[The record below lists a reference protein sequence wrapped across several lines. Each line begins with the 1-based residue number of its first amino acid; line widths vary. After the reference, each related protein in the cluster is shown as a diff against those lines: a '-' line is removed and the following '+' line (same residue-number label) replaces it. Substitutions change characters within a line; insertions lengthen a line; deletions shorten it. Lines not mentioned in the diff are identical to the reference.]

1 MKLADYIINYL
12 SEIGVKEVFVVYG
25 AANGSLIDAF
35 TRSDNIRY
43 VATMHE
49 QGAGF
54 AAEGYAKISK
64 NIGVAIA
71 TSGPGGMNFVTPVGN
86 CFYDSVPCLFITGQ
100 IKTKYMR
107 PDESIRQIGFQET
120 DIISVVKPLTK
131 YAKLVE
137 DPNSIKYELQKAI
150 YLAKNGRPGPV
161 FLDIPIDV
169 QKEDI
174 QPDELIGFDEELE
187 EACYNTKRIEQQ
199 IDRFL
204 EDLSN
209 AKRPCLM
216 IGGGVR
222 LANAEK
228 EILELGRAL
237 KIPCFPTW
245 NALDIIASNFE
256 YYGGRIGTYGG
267 AGRNFGVQNSDL
279 LLAIGSRISGRITG
293 GEPHLFARGAKKYM
307 VDVDGP
313 AMQRKLQQLPFDECI
328 LSDAKLFIRLML
340 EKIKGRA
347 LPDYSKWNDRVM
359 QWKVKYDPVTKDMY
373 EASQYIHP
381 YAFLRIL
388 SEEMG
393 PNDILAGDCGGNIVA
408 INHSFETKTGQHYFT
423 NNGNSPM
430 GFSFAGGM
438 GAAFVAGETQ
448 NVVCVI
454 GDGGMNMNIQ
464 EIQTVLNYGV
474 KLKTI
479 ILNNHIYGITKAFQE
494 TNFEGRSEA
503 CGPKG
508 YNPPDFI
515 KVAKAYGIDTMVID
529 DGTNYGKVRQ
539 QIRDFLDHDSAVICD
554 VNCHEYHT
562 YEPKIVG
569 WETPIEDMYPYLPRE
584 EFYSNM
590 EIPPLEISK
599 DPPMPSIFNKKEG

>member
-1 MKLADYIINYL
+1 MKLADYVINYL
-12 SEIGVKEVFVVYG
+12 ADIGVNEVFVVYG

-35 TRSDNIRY
+35 TRNDDIRY

-54 AAEGYAKISK
+54 AAEGYAKVSK

-71 TSGPGGMNFVTPVGN
+71 TSGPGGMNFVTSVGN

-107 PDESIRQIGFQET
+107 PDASIRQIGFQET

-131 YAKLVE
+131 YAKLIE
-137 DPNSIKYELQKAI
+137 DPSSIKYELQKAI

-169 QKEDI
+169 QKADI
-174 QPDELIGFDEELE
+174 DPEELIGFDEELQE
-187 EACYNTKRIEQQ
+187 VCYNNNRIEEQ

-204 EDLSN
+204 KDLSN
-209 AKRPCLM
+209 SKRPCLM

-222 LANAEK
+222 LACAEK
-228 EILELGRAL
+228 EMLELAKIL

-245 NALDIIASNFE
+245 NALDIIASDFE

-267 AGRNFGVQNSDL
+267 AGRNFGIQNSDL

-307 VDVDGP
+307 VDVDAP

-328 LSDAKLFIRLML
+328 LSDAKLFIKLMI
-340 EKIKGRA
+340 EKLKNYDV
-347 LPDYSKWNDRVM
+347 PDYTEWNERVM
-359 QWKVKYDPVTKDMY
+359 DWKVKYDPVTKEMY
-373 EASQYIHP
+373 EPAQYIHP

-388 SEEMG
+388 SEEMNS
-393 PNDILAGDCGGNIVA
+393 NDILAGDCGGNIVA
-408 INHSFETKTGQHYFT
+408 INHSFETKVGQHYFT

-430 GFSFAGGM
+430 GFSFAGAM
-438 GAAFVAGETQ
+438 GACFVADDTQ

-464 EIQTVLNYGV
+464 EIQTVINYGV

-494 TNFEGRSEA
+494 VNFEGRSEA

-515 KVAKAYGIDTMVID
+515 KIAKAYGIDTMVID
-529 DGTNYGKVRQ
+529 DGTDYNKVRK
-539 QIRDFLDHDSAVICD
+539 QIRKFLDHDSAVICD

-569 WETPIEDMYPYLPRE
+569 WSTPIEDMYPYLPRE

-590 EIPPLEISK
+590 EIEPLEISK
-599 DPPMPSIFNKKEG
+599 DPPMPSIFNKKD

>member
-1 MKLADYIINYL
+1 MKLADYVINYL
-12 SEIGVKEVFVVYG
+12 AEIGVREVFVVYG

-35 TRSDNIRY
+35 TRNDDIRY

-54 AAEGYAKISK
+54 AAEGYAKVSK

-71 TSGPGGMNFVTPVGN
+71 TSGPGGMNFVTSVGN

-107 PDESIRQIGFQET
+107 PDKSIRQIGFQET
-120 DIISVVKPLTK
+120 DIISVVKPLSK
-131 YAKLVE
+131 YAKLIE
-137 DPNSIKYELQKAI
+137 DPSSIKYELQKAI

-169 QKEDI
+169 QKADI
-174 QPDELIGFDEELE
+174 NPEELIGFDEELQE
-187 EACYNTKRIEQQ
+187 VCYNNNRIGEQ
-199 IDRFL
+199 INRFL
-204 EDLSN
+204 KDLFNS
-209 AKRPCLM
+209 KRPCLM
-216 IGGGVR
+216 VGGGVR
-222 LANAEK
+222 LAGAEK
-228 EILELGRAL
+228 EMLELAKIL

-245 NALDIIASNFE
+245 NALDIIASDFE

-328 LSDAKLFIRLML
+328 LSDAKLFIGLMI
-340 EKIKGRA
+340 EKLKTYDV
-347 LPDYSKWNDRVM
+347 PDYTEWNERVM
-359 QWKVKYDPVTKDMY
+359 GWKVKYDPVTKEMY
-373 EASQYIHP
+373 EPAQYIHP

-388 SEEMG
+388 SEEMDS
-393 PNDILAGDCGGNIVA
+393 NDILAGDCGGNIVA
-408 INHSFETKTGQHYFT
+408 INHSFETKVGQHYFT

-430 GFSFAGGM
+430 GFSFAGAM
-438 GAAFVAGETQ
+438 GACFVAEDTQ

-464 EIQTVLNYGV
+464 EIQTVINYGV

-494 TNFEGRSEA
+494 VNFEGRSEA

-515 KVAKAYGIDTMVID
+515 KIAKAYGIDNMIIE
-529 DGTNYGKVRQ
+529 DGTDYEKVRR
-539 QIRDFLDHDSAVICD
+539 QIREFLDHDSAVICD

-569 WETPIEDMYPYLPRE
+569 WSTPIEDMYPYLPRE

-590 EIPPLEISK
+590 EIEPLEISK
-599 DPPMPSIFNKKEG
+599 DPPMPSIFNKKD